1 MMEREKMQKRTIEV
15 ESQFHTRDEDD
26 SLRIEGYFSVFNS
39 IYELWDYAT
48 EEIERGA
55 FTETLDGDIRA
66 LIDHD
71 SRLVLGRTT
80 AGTLELREDDHGLF
94 GSIIINPKDSDA
106 MNLYERVKRGDVS
119 QCSFGFEILKEE
131 TETSDD
137 GSQIHWRI
145 QKVKLHE
152 VSVCTFP
159 AYKETEVSARK
170 EQVEELK
177 KRQIEAWKSENLK
190 KLRGEE

>member
-1 MMEREKMQKRTIEV
+1 MEREKMQKRTLNL
-15 ESQFHTRDEDD
+15 ESKFQTRDEDD
-26 SLRIEGYFSVFNS
+26 SLKIEGYFSVFNS
-39 IYELWDYAT
+39 IYELWEGAT

-55 FTETLDGDIRA
+55 FNETLDGDIRA
-66 LIDHD
+66 LVDHD
-71 SRLVLGRTT
+71 TRLVLGRTT
-80 AGTLELREDDHGLF
+80 AGTLELREDEHGLF
-94 GSIIINPKDSDA
+94 GSISINPKDVDA

-145 QKVKLHE
+145 QKVKLYE

-159 AYKETEVSARK
+159 AYAETEVSARK
-170 EQVEELK
+170 QQAEEIE
-177 KRQIEAWKSENLK
+177 KRKLEAWKSEELAKLK
-190 KLRGEE
+190 GEN

>member
-1 MMEREKMQKRTIEV
+1 MEREKMQKRTLNV
-15 ESQFHTRDEDD
+15 DSRFHTRDEED
-26 SLRIEGYFSVFNS
+26 SLKIEGYFSVFNS
-39 IYELWDYAT
+39 IYELWDGAT

-71 SRLVLGRTT
+71 TRLVLGRTT
-80 AGTLELREDDHGLF
+80 AGTLTLREDEHGLF
-94 GSIIINPKDSDA
+94 GSIEINPKDSDA

-137 GSQIHWRI
+137 GNSIHWRI
-145 QKVKLHE
+145 QKVLLHE

-170 EQVEELK
+170 EQADDIK
-177 KRQIEAWKSENLK
+177 KRRLEAWKSEKLK